1 MNEPG
6 IESGDLTRMAILALV
21 GRRGPT
27 SRVTMARDLDL
38 SPATVTEAT
47 KWLIQ
52 HGVLEALDFEPSV
65 GGRPARLLG
74 LVATAGHAIGVKVAT
89 DHLALVDVRLD
100 GEVVASSFEP
110 FDVMAPDPAERL
122 SASLRPFCAEA
133 SSPLLGIGVAVPGIV
148 SRPDVGSV
156 DAAVLGWDGMPLGK
170 RLRAEL
176 GTPIIVENDV
186 KALAVAER
194 LYGRGQ
200 TRRDF
205 VVMTIGRGVGFASVS
220 EGVLRRGAGGGAGE
234 IGHVVMSA
242 TGPMCACGSRG
253 CLEAYVGA
261 DGLVTA
267 ARVAGVLRGS
277 EGLERLIDLADAGG
291 RASEVFARAAQRLAK
306 AAAPIVAALQPE
318 VVLIAGEG
326 VAGWRH
332 WDTAFRSTLGRHLP
346 GSMRDLPVEVDTW
359 DDTSWA
365 RGAAAIVLATPFDR
379 NAPAGR
385 QRSHVLDRLHG
396 TRDELGA
403 EATELAGT

>member
-1 MNEPG
+1 MNELG
-6 IESGDLTRMAILALV
+6 IESADLTRMAILALV

-27 SRVTMARDLDL
+27 SRATMVRDLDL
-38 SPATVTEAT
+38 SAATVSQAT

-52 HGVLEALDFEPSV
+52 HGVLEALDFEPSI
-65 GGRPARLLG
+65 GGRPAQLLG

-89 DHLALVDVRLD
+89 DHLAMVDVRLD
-100 GEVVASSFEP
+100 GEVVASRFEP
-110 FDVMAPDPAERL
+110 FEVLAPDPAKRL
-122 SASLRPFCAEA
+122 AASLRSFRADA

-156 DAAVLGWDGMPLGK
+156 DAAVLGWVGMRLGK

-176 GTPIIVENDV
+176 ETPIIVENDV
-186 KALAVAER
+186 KALAIAER
-194 LYGRGQ
+194 LYGRGR
-200 TRRDF
+200 THRNF
-205 VVMTIGRGVGFASVS
+205 VVITVGRGVGFASVS
-220 EGVLRRGAGGGAGE
+220 EGVLRRGASGGAGE

-242 TGPMCACGSRG
+242 TGPVCACGSRG

-267 ARVAGVLRGS
+267 ARIAGVLRGS
-277 EGLERLIDLADAGG
+277 DGLEHLVDLADADEQAAEIFV
-291 RASEVFARAAQRLAK
+291 RAGQRLAK
-306 AAAPIVAALQPE
+306 AVAAAVAALEPE

-332 WDTAFRSTLGRHLP
+332 WDGAFRSTLAKHLP
-346 GSMRDLPVEVDTW
+346 ASMRDLPVEVDTW

-385 QRSHVLDRLHG
+385 QRSHVLGRLHG
-396 TRDELGA
+396 TRGEFDEDA
-403 EATELAGT
+403 D

>member
-1 MNEPG
+1 MNEAG

-27 SRVTMARDLDL
+27 SRATMVRDLDL
-38 SPATVTEAT
+38 SPATVSLAT
-47 KWLIQ
+47 KWLIE

-89 DHLALVDVRLD
+89 DHLAIVDVRLD
-100 GEVVASSFEP
+100 GEIVTSAFEP

-122 SASLRPFCAEA
+122 AASLRRFCATA
-133 SSPLLGIGVAVPGIV
+133 DSPMLGIGVAVPGIV

-156 DAAVLGWDGMPLGK
+156 DAAVLGWAGMPLGK
-170 RLRAEL
+170 RLRGEL
-176 GTPIIVENDV
+176 ETPIIVENDV
-186 KALAVAER
+186 KALAIAER
-194 LYGRGQ
+194 LY
-200 TRRDF
+200 
-205 VVMTIGRGVGFASVS
+205 GRGVGFASVS
-220 EGVLRRGAGGGAGE
+220 EGVLRRGSGGGAGE

-253 CLEAYVGA
+253 CLEAYVGE

-267 ARVAGVLRGS
+267 ARIAGLLRGS
-277 EGLERLIDLADAGG
+277 EGLEHLIDLADAGNG
-291 RASEVFARAAQRLAK
+291 ASEIFASAAKRLAK
-306 AAAPIVAALQPE
+306 AVAATIAALEPE

-332 WDTAFRSTLGRHLP
+332 WDDAFRSTLARHLP
-346 GSMRDLPVEVDTW
+346 ASMHDLPVEIDTW

-385 QRSHVLDRLHG
+385 QRSRVLDRLHG
-396 TRDELGA
+396 TRDEFQE
-403 EATELAGT
+403 EAYGQAPH

>member
-27 SRVTMARDLDL
+27 SRATMVRDLDL
-38 SPATVTEAT
+38 SPATVSLAT
-47 KWLIQ
+47 KWLIE

-74 LVATAGHAIGVKVAT
+74 LVATAGHAIGVKVAI
-89 DHLALVDVRLD
+89 DHLAIVDVRLD
-100 GEVVASSFEP
+100 GEVVTSSFEP

-122 SASLRPFCAEA
+122 AASLRPFCVDAN
-133 SSPLLGIGVAVPGIV
+133 SPLLGIGVAVPGIV
-148 SRPDVGSV
+148 GRPDVGSV
-156 DAAVLGWDGMPLGK
+156 DAAVLGWAGMPLGK

-176 GTPIIVENDV
+176 ETPIIVENDV

-194 LYGRGQ
+194 LYGLGQ

-205 VVMTIGRGVGFASVS
+205 VVITIGRGVGFASVS

-267 ARVAGVLRGS
+267 ARISGVLRGS
-277 EGLERLIDLADAGG
+277 ESLEHLIDLADAGG
-291 RASEVFARAAQRLAK
+291 RASEIFVRAAQRLAK
-306 AAAPIVAALQPE
+306 AVAATVAALQPE

-332 WDTAFRSTLGRHLP
+332 WDSAFCSTLARHLP
-346 GSMRDLPVEVDTW
+346 AAMRDLPVEVDTW

-379 NAPAGR
+379 NALAGR
-385 QRSHVLDRLHG
+385 QRSRVLGRLHG
-396 TRDELGA
+396 TRDELD
-403 EATELAGT
+403 EDGTDLLPV